1 MLQFPSY
8 WQQCIGNITL
18 NIKCVYLFFVADGL
32 TDCGDSK
39 CCSHPSCKN
48 SIMCMYLAD
57 PVDVLLRKPPPTV
70 AASFLSRVRF
80 LFEGEES
87 VQNYAKLDTF
97 DDK

>member
-1 MLQFPSY
+1 MPLLTLYVHLSILCIHSY
-8 WQQCIGNITL
+8 RCYNCIS
-18 NIKCVYLFFVADGL
+18 DGL

-48 SIMCMYLAD
+48 NIMCMYLAD

>member
-1 MLQFPSY
+1 M
-8 WQQCIGNITL
+8 IIVITHDFYSRFCHL
-18 NIKCVYLFFVADGL
+18 YIFVISDGL
-32 TDCGDSK
+32 IDCGDSK

-48 SIMCMYLAD
+48 NIMCMYLAD

-70 AASFLSRVRF
+70 SASFLSRVRF

-97 DDK
+97 DEK

>member
-1 MLQFPSY
+1 MIQARFEILDLKHQKIAVKM
-8 WQQCIGNITL
+8 CIS
-18 NIKCVYLFFVADGL
+18 DGL
-32 TDCGDSK
+32 IDCGDSK

-48 SIMCMYLAD
+48 NIMCMYLAD

-70 AASFLSRVRF
+70 SASFLSRVRF

-97 DDK
+97 DEK

>member
-1 MLQFPSY
+1 MPRLYSNSLLG
-8 WQQCIGNITL
+8 IS
-18 NIKCVYLFFVADGL
+18 IKILSVIFSDGL

-39 CCSHPSCKN
+39 CGSHPSCKN
-48 SIMCMYLAD
+48 NIMCMYLAD